1 MLASLFIIFIFIF
14 LPLLVLFAKGN
25 NDTEKKA
32 GTRTWEAQSPSSKEP
47 EKIIISTSTNA
58 DTSYTNIISNES
70 STSTKT
76 VQGKRDFAHEKRKEC
91 KFLGEGI
98 FNVCGHILVD
108 PFIYVTDKCDSLDEE
123 YAINLNHTEHLILA
137 SENPEETIIEIE
149 ESSME
154 KANLFFFK
162 PIQTDYF
169 LTWLEKYYDMSVLPE
184 HCFSRW
190 MGGLY
195 KRAIID
201 NKDCV
206 LVCKKMLR
214 FALRYYCS
222 YYMYNLR
229 LNILQYVTA
238 IANNIDTEKLSV
250 ADKAEFRE
258 LLDKVIAPLAFF
270 HFKAGWKWDPAYL
283 YDKLTGSTEMTLFQS
298 CMVWL
303 ARHDDERFDFWVS
316 SNGGYYEHGFNQFS
330 CLLFAMKKVCD
341 AIEDHKKLI
350 VTPIAEHLINI
361 ENDPMLLDFPILKYT
376 YFQYNYGELFSS
388 SELSSLYKEFFEFAS
403 QGRFAS
409 TLFRSTDFHITDI
422 DGVARNF
429 FNLPSFSMKNMDT

>member
-1 MLASLFIIFIFIF
+1 
-14 LPLLVLFAKGN
+14 
-25 NDTEKKA
+25 
-32 GTRTWEAQSPSSKEP
+32 
-47 EKIIISTSTNA
+47 
-58 DTSYTNIISNES
+58 
-70 STSTKT
+70 
-76 VQGKRDFAHEKRKEC
+76 
-91 KFLGEGI
+91 
-98 FNVCGHILVD
+98 
-108 PFIYVTDKCDSLDEE
+108 
-123 YAINLNHTEHLILA
+123 
-137 SENPEETIIEIE
+137 
-149 ESSME
+149 
-154 KANLFFFK
+154 
-162 PIQTDYF
+162 
-169 LTWLEKYYDMSVLPE
+169 
-184 HCFSRW
+184 
-190 MGGLY
+190 
-195 KRAIID
+195 
-201 NKDCV
+201 
-206 LVCKKMLR
+206 
-214 FALRYYCS
+214 
-222 YYMYNLR
+222 
-229 LNILQYVTA
+229 
-238 IANNIDTEKLSV
+238 
-250 ADKAEFRE
+250 
-258 LLDKVIAPLAFF
+258 
-270 HFKAGWKWDPAYL
+270 
-283 YDKLTGSTEMTLFQS
+283 MTLFQS